1 MADKLP
7 LPNILDY
14 KDSTG
19 ISIDYNLFRKDFL
32 SAFNNRS
39 SYDFEPYKDYS
50 SKYLPNYKIYDTL
63 LNGNSSQVYMIP
75 IVLNK
80 DFELSLNDPDYSI
93 SFNSFFENL
102 KNSSNSNSNST
113 DFEFSIN
120 NIDLSVYFIGAGII
134 ILALASIWASK
145 RALGILK

>member
-19 ISIDYNLFRKDFL
+19 ISIDFNLFRKDFL

-50 SKYLPNYKIYDTL
+50 SKYLPNFKIYDIL
-63 LNGNSSQVYMIP
+63 LNGSPSQVNMIAD
-75 IVLNK
+75 VLNR
-80 DFELSLNDPDYSI
+80 DFKLSLNDPVYSI